1 MIGLFW
7 ENFRISLGSIFAN
20 KTRSILTA
28 LGIVIG
34 VLSVTLMGT
43 LISGLDRTFEKSM
56 AGFRSDVL
64 LVSRME
70 WFSGDTDWWEM
81 RNRPRIKE
89 GYGKKLLARSQFV
102 EAVAPVSERGGSIIR
117 DDRRIDSRFFGTTTS
132 YLATNAST
140 EIKQGRFFTDG
151 ENRSGARVLVI
162 GGDVAD
168 ALFPNEDPLDK
179 YVKIGNYKFRVIGV
193 LKKMGKFMG
202 MFSMDNQ
209 ATMPIGTYK
218 RLYARRGWMTLRVK
232 LNTED
237 VETAKG
243 DVRGVI
249 RNLRRLKPSEK
260 DNFGINQSS
269 TLEAQYNAI
278 KLAIG
283 GTGLFITAL
292 SLIVGGIGIMNI
304 MFVSVKERTREI
316 GVRKALGATR
326 NMILGQF
333 LMEAV
338 MICLIAGLVGMGI
351 AYGLS
356 IVINNFFPSSMPM
369 GLALGA
375 IILSLIIGVIS
386 GLIPSYRAARLDP
399 IDALRYE

>member
-7 ENFRISLGSIFAN
+7 ENFRISLGSILAN

-81 RNRPRIKE
+81 RNRPRIE
-89 GYGKKLLARSQFV
+89 EDYGKKLLARSQFV
-102 EAVAPVSERGGSIIR
+102 EAVAPVSERGGSLIR

-140 EIKQGRFFTDG
+140 EIEQGRFFTDG

-179 YVKIGNYKFRVIGV
+179 YVKIGNYKFRVIGI

-202 MFSMDNQ
+202 VFSMDNQ

-237 VETAKG
+237 VEIAKG

-249 RNLRRLKPSEK
+249 RTLRRLKPSEK

-283 GTGLFITAL
+283 GTGIFITAL

-316 GVRKALGATR
+316 GIRKALGATR

-338 MICLIAGLVGMGI
+338 MICLIAGLFGMGI

-356 IVINNFFPSSMPM
+356 IIINNFFPSSMPI
-369 GLALGA
+369 GLAIGA
-375 IILSLIIGVIS
+375 IMLSLIIGVVS
-386 GLIPSYRAARLDP
+386 GLVPSYRAARLDP

>member
-1 MIGLFW
+1 MGLFW

-81 RNRPRIKE
+81 RNRPRIE
-89 GYGKKLLARSQFV
+89 EDYGKKLLARSQFV
-102 EAVAPVSERGGSIIR
+102 EAVAPVSERGGSLIR

-140 EIKQGRFFTDG
+140 EIEQGRFFTDG

-179 YVKIGNYKFRVIGV
+179 YVKIGNYKFRVIGI

-202 MFSMDNQ
+202 LFSMDNQ

-237 VETAKG
+237 VEIAKG

-249 RNLRRLKPSEK
+249 RTLRRLKPSEK

-283 GTGLFITAL
+283 GTGIFITAL

-316 GVRKALGATR
+316 GIRKALGATR

-338 MICLIAGLVGMGI
+338 MICLIAGLFGMGI

-356 IVINNFFPSSMPM
+356 IIINNFFPSSMPI
-369 GLALGA
+369 GLAIGA
-375 IILSLIIGVIS
+375 IMLSLIIGVVS
-386 GLIPSYRAARLDP
+386 GLVPSYRAARLDP

>member
-43 LISGLDRTFEKSM
+43 LISGLDKTFEKSM

-64 LVSRME
+64 LLSRME

-81 RNRPRIKE
+81 RNRPRMKE
-89 GYGKKLLARSQFV
+89 DYGQKLLARSQFV

-132 YLATNAST
+132 YLATNSST
-140 EIKQGRFFTDG
+140 EIEQGRFFTDG

-179 YVKIGNYKFRVIGV
+179 YVKIGNYKFRVIGI

-209 ATMPIGTYK
+209 ATMPMGTYK

-232 LNTED
+232 VNTKD

-243 DVRGVI
+243 DVRGII
-249 RNLRRLKPSEK
+249 RNIRRLKPTEK

-269 TLEAQYNAI
+269 TLEAQYKAI

-283 GTGLFITAL
+283 GTGIFITAL
-292 SLIVGGIGIMNI
+292 SLVVGGIGIMNI

-316 GVRKALGATR
+316 GVRKALGATK

-333 LMEAV
+333 LMEAI
-338 MICLIAGLVGMGI
+338 MICLIAGLFGMGI

-356 IVINNFFPSSMPM
+356 IIINNFFPSSMPM
-369 GLALGA
+369 GLAVGA
-375 IILSLIIGVIS
+375 IILSVIIGVIS
-386 GLIPSYRAARLDP
+386 GLVPSYRAARLDP

>member
-7 ENFRISLGSIFAN
+7 ENLRISLSSIFSN
-20 KTRSILTA
+20 KSRSILTA
-28 LGIVIG
+28 LGIIIG

-64 LVSRME
+64 LISRME
-70 WFSGDTDWWEM
+70 WFSGDVDWWEM
-81 RNRPRIKE
+81 RNRPRIRE
-89 GYGKKLLARSQFV
+89 EYGEKLLERSQFV

-117 DDRRIDSRFFGTTTS
+117 GDRRIDSRFFGTTTD
-132 YLATNAST
+132 YLATNTSV
-140 EIKQGRFFTDG
+140 EVEKGRFFSDG
-151 ENRSGARVLVI
+151 EQRSGARVLVI

-168 ALFPNEDPLDK
+168 GLFPDEDPLDK

-202 MFSMDNQ
+202 LFSMDNQ
-209 ATMPIGTYK
+209 ATMPLGTYK
-218 RLYARRGWMTLRVK
+218 RLYARRGWMTMRVK
-232 LNTED
+232 LNTD
-237 VETAKG
+237 QPDLAKEE
-243 DVRGVI
+243 VRGI
-249 RNLRRLKPSEK
+249 LRQLRRLKPAEK
-260 DNFGINQSS
+260 DDFGINQSS

-316 GVRKALGATR
+316 GVRKALGATQT
-326 NMILGQF
+326 MILGQF

-338 MICLIAGLVGMGI
+338 MICLIAGLMGMGL

-356 IVINNFFPSSMPM
+356 FIIDKFFPSAMPI
-369 GLALGA
+369 GLAIGS
-375 IILSLIIGVIS
+375 IMLSVTIGVVS
-386 GLIPSYRAARLDP
+386 GLIPSYKAARLDP

>member
-56 AGFRSDVL
+56 AGFRRDVL

-316 GVRKALGATR
+316 GIRKALGATR

-356 IVINNFFPSSMPM
+356 LVINNFFPSSMPM

>member
-43 LISGLDRTFEKSM
+43 LISGLDKTFEKSM

-64 LVSRME
+64 LLSRME

-81 RNRPRIKE
+81 RNRPRMKE
-89 GYGKKLLARSQFV
+89 DYGQKLLARSQFV

-132 YLATNAST
+132 YLATNSST
-140 EIKQGRFFTDG
+140 EIEQGRFFTDG

-179 YVKIGNYKFRVIGV
+179 YVKIGNYKFRVIGI

-209 ATMPIGTYK
+209 ATMPMGANK

-232 LNTED
+232 VNTTD

-243 DVRGVI
+243 DVRGII
-249 RNLRRLKPSEK
+249 RNIRRLKPTEK

-269 TLEAQYNAI
+269 TLEAQYKAI

-283 GTGLFITAL
+283 GTGIFITAL

-316 GVRKALGATR
+316 GVRKALGATK

-333 LMEAV
+333 LMEAI
-338 MICLIAGLVGMGI
+338 MICLIAGLFGMGI

-356 IVINNFFPSSMPM
+356 IIINNFFPSSMPM
-369 GLALGA
+369 GLAVGA
-375 IILSLIIGVIS
+375 ITLSVIIGVIS
-386 GLIPSYRAARLDP
+386 GLVPSYRAARLDP

>member
-316 GVRKALGATR
+316 GIRKALGATK

>member
-43 LISGLDRTFEKSM
+43 LISGLDKTFEKSM

-64 LVSRME
+64 LLSRME

-81 RNRPRIKE
+81 RNRPRMKE
-89 GYGKKLLARSQFV
+89 DYGQKLLARSQFV

-132 YLATNAST
+132 YLATNSST
-140 EIKQGRFFTDG
+140 EIEQGRFFTDG

-168 ALFPNEDPLDK
+168 ALFPNENPLDK
-179 YVKIGNYKFRVIGV
+179 YVKIGNYKFRVIGI

-209 ATMPIGTYK
+209 ATMPMGTYK

-232 LNTED
+232 VNTTD

-243 DVRGVI
+243 DVRGII
-249 RNLRRLKPSEK
+249 RNIRRLKPTEK

-269 TLEAQYNAI
+269 TLEAQYKAI

-283 GTGLFITAL
+283 GTGIFITAL

-316 GVRKALGATR
+316 GVRKALGATK

-333 LMEAV
+333 LMEAI
-338 MICLIAGLVGMGI
+338 MICLIAGLFGMGI

-356 IVINNFFPSSMPM
+356 IIINNFFPSSMPM
-369 GLALGA
+369 GLAVGA
-375 IILSLIIGVIS
+375 IILSVIIGVIS
-386 GLIPSYRAARLDP
+386 GLVPSYRAARLDP

>member
-7 ENFRISLGSIFAN
+7 ENLRISLGSIFAN

-64 LVSRME
+64 MISRME

-81 RNRPRIKE
+81 RNRPRIRE
-89 GYGKKLLARSQFV
+89 EYAEKLLDRSQFV
-102 EAVAPVSERGGSIIR
+102 EAVAPVSERGGSIMR
-117 DDRRIDSRFFGTTTS
+117 DDKRIDSRFFGTTPN
-132 YLATNAST
+132 YLQTNISA
-140 EIKQGRFFTDG
+140 EVENGRFFTDG

-168 ALFPNEDPLDK
+168 ALFPDEDPIDK

-202 MFSMDNQ
+202 LFSMDNQ
-209 ATMPIGTYK
+209 ATMPLGTYK
-218 RLYARRGWMTLRVK
+218 RLYARRGWMNLRVK
-232 LNTED
+232 VNTKD
-237 VETAKG
+237 VDT
-243 DVRGVI
+243 
-249 RNLRRLKPSEK
+249 
-260 DNFGINQSS
+260 
-269 TLEAQYNAI
+269 I

-283 GTGLFITAL
+283 GTGIFITAL

-316 GVRKALGATR
+316 GVRKALGATQT
-326 NMILGQF
+326 MILGQF
-333 LMEAV
+333 LMEAI
-338 MICLIAGLVGMGI
+338 MICLIAGLVGMGM

-356 IVINNFFPSSMPM
+356 MVINKFFPSAMPI
-369 GLALGA
+369 GLAIGS
-375 IILSLIIGVIS
+375 ILLSVIIGVVS
-386 GLIPSYRAARLDP
+386 GLVPSYRAARLDP

>member
-7 ENFRISLGSIFAN
+7 ENLRISLGSIFAN

-64 LVSRME
+64 MISRME

-81 RNRPRIKE
+81 RNRPRIRE
-89 GYGKKLLARSQFV
+89 EYAEKLLDRSQFV
-102 EAVAPVSERGGSIIR
+102 EAVAPVSERGGSIMR
-117 DDRRIDSRFFGTTTS
+117 DDKRIDSRFFGTTPN
-132 YLATNAST
+132 YLQTNISA
-140 EIKQGRFFTDG
+140 EVENGRFFTDG

-168 ALFPNEDPLDK
+168 ALFPDEDPIDK

-202 MFSMDNQ
+202 LFSMDNQ
-209 ATMPIGTYK
+209 ATMPLGTYK
-218 RLYARRGWMTLRVK
+218 RLYARRGWMNLRVK
-232 LNTED
+232 VNTKD
-237 VETAKG
+237 VDTAR
-243 DVRGVI
+243 DEVRGI
-249 RNLRRLKPSEK
+249 FRQLRRLKPTEK

-269 TLEAQYNAI
+269 TLEAQYKAI

-283 GTGLFITAL
+283 GTGIFITAL

-316 GVRKALGATR
+316 GVRKALGATQT
-326 NMILGQF
+326 MILGQF
-333 LMEAV
+333 LMEAI
-338 MICLIAGLVGMGI
+338 MICLIAGLVGMGM

-356 IVINNFFPSSMPM
+356 MVINKFFPSAMPI
-369 GLALGA
+369 GLAIGS
-375 IILSLIIGVIS
+375 ILLSVIIGVVS
-386 GLIPSYRAARLDP
+386 GLVPSYRAARLDP

>member
-34 VLSVTLMGT
+34 VLSVTMMGT
-43 LISGLDRTFEKSM
+43 LISGLDKTFEKSM

-64 LVSRME
+64 LISRME
-70 WFSGDTDWWEM
+70 WFSGDVDWWEM

-89 GYGKKLLARSQFV
+89 EYGEKLLVRSQFV
-102 EAVAPVSERGGSIIR
+102 EAVAPVSERGGSIIKG
-117 DDRRIDSRFFGTTTS
+117 DRRIDSRFFGTTTS
-132 YLATNAST
+132 YLATNTST
-140 EIKQGRFFTDG
+140 EVQEGRFFTDG

-162 GGDVAD
+162 GSDVAE
-168 ALFPNEDPLDK
+168 ALFPDEDPLDK
-179 YVKIGNYKFRVIGV
+179 YVKIGNYKFRVIGIF
-193 LKKMGKFMG
+193 KKMGKFMG
-202 MFSMDNQ
+202 LFSMDNQ

-218 RLYARRGWMTLRVK
+218 RLYARRGWMNLRVK
-232 LNTED
+232 LNTKD
-237 VETAKG
+237 VEIAKG

-249 RNLRRLKPSEK
+249 RNLRRLKPAEK

-269 TLEAQYNAI
+269 TLEAQYKAI

-283 GTGLFITAL
+283 GTGIFITAL

-316 GVRKALGATR
+316 GIRKALGATQT
-326 NMILGQF
+326 MILGQF

-338 MICLIAGLVGMGI
+338 MICLIAGLIGMGM

-356 IVINNFFPSSMPM
+356 FIIDKFFPSTMPM
-369 GLALGA
+369 GLAVGS
-375 IILSLIIGVIS
+375 IMLSVTIGVVS
-386 GLIPSYRAARLDP
+386 GFVPSYRAARLDP

>member
-1 MIGLFW
+1 MLGLFW
-7 ENFRISLGSIFAN
+7 ENLRISLGSIFAN
-20 KTRSILTA
+20 KGRSVLTA

-64 LVSRME
+64 IISRMN
-70 WFSGDTDWWEM
+70 WFSGDVDWWEL
-81 RNRPRIKE
+81 RNRRRIRE
-89 GYGKKLLARSQFV
+89 DYGEKLLVKSQFA

-117 DDRRIDSRFFGTTTS
+117 GDKRIDSRFFGTTPD
-132 YLATNAST
+132 YMRTNISA
-140 EIKQGRFFTDG
+140 EVENGRFFTEG
-151 ENRSGARVLVI
+151 EDRSGARVLVI

-168 ALFPNEDPLDK
+168 ALFPDEDPLDK

-202 MFSMDNQ
+202 LFSMDNQ
-209 ATMPIGTYK
+209 VTLPMGTYK
-218 RLYARRGWMTLRVK
+218 RLYARRGWMNIRVL
-232 LNTED
+232 LNTKNTDE
-237 VETAKG
+237 AK
-243 DVRGVI
+243 DEVRGIMRQI
-249 RNLRRLKPSEK
+249 RGLKPTEK
-260 DNFGINQSS
+260 DDFGINQSA
-269 TLEAQYNAI
+269 TMEAQYKAI

-316 GVRKALGATR
+316 GVRKALGATQT
-326 NMILGQF
+326 MILGQF
-333 LMEAV
+333 LMEAIL
-338 MICLIAGLVGMGI
+338 ICLIAGLIGMGI
-351 AYGLS
+351 ASGLS
-356 IVINNFFPSSMPM
+356 MIINKFFPSDMPI
-369 GLALGA
+369 GLAIGS
-375 IILSLIIGVIS
+375 IILSVVIGVIS
-386 GLIPSYRAARLDP
+386 GLIPSYKAARLDP

>member
-7 ENFRISLGSIFAN
+7 ENLRISLSSIFSN
-20 KTRSILTA
+20 KSRSILTA
-28 LGIVIG
+28 LGIIIG

-64 LVSRME
+64 LISRME
-70 WFSGDTDWWEM
+70 WFSGDVDWWEM
-81 RNRPRIKE
+81 RNRPRIRE
-89 GYGKKLLARSQFV
+89 EYGEKLLERSQFV
-102 EAVAPVSERGGSIIR
+102 EAVAPVKERGGSIIR
-117 DDRRIDSRFFGTTTS
+117 GDRRIDSRFFGTTTD
-132 YLATNAST
+132 YLATNTSV
-140 EIKQGRFFTDG
+140 EVEKGRFFSDG
-151 ENRSGARVLVI
+151 EQRSGARVLVI

-168 ALFPNEDPLDK
+168 GLFPDEDPLDK
-179 YVKIGNYKFRVIGV
+179 YVKIGNYKFRVIGI

-202 MFSMDNQ
+202 LFSMDNQ
-209 ATMPIGTYK
+209 ATMPLGTYK
-218 RLYARRGWMTLRVK
+218 RLYARRGWMTMRVK
-232 LNTED
+232 LNTDQADLARDE
-237 VETAKG
+237 
-243 DVRGVI
+243 VRGII
-249 RNLRRLKPSEK
+249 RQLRRLKPTEK
-260 DNFGINQSS
+260 DDFGINQSS
-269 TLEAQYNAI
+269 TLEAQYKAI

-283 GTGLFITAL
+283 GTGIFITAL

-316 GVRKALGATR
+316 GVRKALGATQT
-326 NMILGQF
+326 MILGQF

-338 MICLIAGLVGMGI
+338 MICLIAGLIGMGM

-356 IVINNFFPSSMPM
+356 FIIDKFFPSAMPI
-369 GLALGA
+369 GLAVGS
-375 IILSLIIGVIS
+375 IMLSVTIGVVS

>member
-7 ENFRISLGSIFAN
+7 ENFRISLGSILAN

-81 RNRPRIKE
+81 RNRPRIE
-89 GYGKKLLARSQFV
+89 EDYGKKLLARSQFV

-140 EIKQGRFFTDG
+140 EIEQGRFFTDG

-179 YVKIGNYKFRVIGV
+179 YVKIGNYKFRVIGI

-202 MFSMDNQ
+202 LFSMDNQ

-237 VETAKG
+237 VEIAKG

-249 RNLRRLKPSEK
+249 RTLRRLKPSEK

-283 GTGLFITAL
+283 GTGIFITAL

-316 GVRKALGATR
+316 GIRKALGATR

-338 MICLIAGLVGMGI
+338 MICLIAGLFGMGI

-356 IVINNFFPSSMPM
+356 IIINNFFPSSMPI
-369 GLALGA
+369 GLAIGA
-375 IILSLIIGVIS
+375 IMLSLIIGVVS
-386 GLIPSYRAARLDP
+386 GLVPSYRAARLDP

>member
-43 LISGLDRTFEKSM
+43 LISGLDKTFEKSM

-64 LVSRME
+64 LLSRME

-81 RNRPRIKE
+81 RNRPRMKE
-89 GYGKKLLARSQFV
+89 DYGQKLLARSQFV

-132 YLATNAST
+132 YLATNSST
-140 EIKQGRFFTDG
+140 EIEQGRFFTDG

-179 YVKIGNYKFRVIGV
+179 YVKIGNYKFRVIGI

-209 ATMPIGTYK
+209 ATMPMGTYK

-232 LNTED
+232 VNTKD

-243 DVRGVI
+243 DVRGII
-249 RNLRRLKPSEK
+249 RNIRRLKPTEK

-269 TLEAQYNAI
+269 TLEAQYKAI

-283 GTGLFITAL
+283 GTGIFITAL

-316 GVRKALGATR
+316 GVRKALGATK

-333 LMEAV
+333 LMEAI
-338 MICLIAGLVGMGI
+338 MICLIAGLFGMGI

-356 IVINNFFPSSMPM
+356 IIINNFFPSSMPM
-369 GLALGA
+369 GLAVGA
-375 IILSLIIGVIS
+375 IMLSVIIGVIS
-386 GLIPSYRAARLDP
+386 GLVPSYRAARLDP

>member
-43 LISGLDRTFEKSM
+43 LISGLDKTFEKSM

-64 LVSRME
+64 LLSRME

-81 RNRPRIKE
+81 RNRPRMKE
-89 GYGKKLLARSQFV
+89 DYGQKLLARSQFV

-132 YLATNAST
+132 YLATNSST
-140 EIKQGRFFTDG
+140 EIEQGRFFTDG

-179 YVKIGNYKFRVIGV
+179 YVKIGNYKFRVIGI

-209 ATMPIGTYK
+209 ATMPMGTYK

-232 LNTED
+232 VNTTD

-243 DVRGVI
+243 DVRGII
-249 RNLRRLKPSEK
+249 RNIRRLKPTEK

-269 TLEAQYNAI
+269 TLEAQYKAI

-283 GTGLFITAL
+283 GTGIFITAL

-316 GVRKALGATR
+316 GVRKALGATK

-333 LMEAV
+333 LMEAI
-338 MICLIAGLVGMGI
+338 MICLIAGLFGMGI

-356 IVINNFFPSSMPM
+356 IIINNFFPSSMPM
-369 GLALGA
+369 GLAVGA
-375 IILSLIIGVIS
+375 IILSVIIGVIS
-386 GLIPSYRAARLDP
+386 GLVPSYRAARLDP

>member
-140 EIKQGRFFTDG
+140 EIKQGRFFTDA

-316 GVRKALGATR
+316 GIRKALGATR

>member
-43 LISGLDRTFEKSM
+43 LISGLDKTFEKSM

-64 LVSRME
+64 LLSRME

-81 RNRPRIKE
+81 RNRPRMKE
-89 GYGKKLLARSQFV
+89 DYGQKLLARSQFV

-132 YLATNAST
+132 YLATNSAT
-140 EIKQGRFFTDG
+140 EIEQGRFFTDG

-179 YVKIGNYKFRVIGV
+179 YVKIGNYKFRVIGI

-209 ATMPIGTYK
+209 ATMPMGTYK

-232 LNTED
+232 VNTTD

-243 DVRGVI
+243 DVRGII
-249 RNLRRLKPSEK
+249 RNIRRLKPTEK

-269 TLEAQYNAI
+269 TLEAQYKAI

-283 GTGLFITAL
+283 GTGIFITAL

-316 GVRKALGATR
+316 GVRKALGATK

-333 LMEAV
+333 LMEAI
-338 MICLIAGLVGMGI
+338 MICLIAGLFGMGI

-356 IVINNFFPSSMPM
+356 IIINNFFPSSMPM
-369 GLALGA
+369 GLAVGA
-375 IILSLIIGVIS
+375 IILSVIIGVIS
-386 GLIPSYRAARLDP
+386 GLVPSYRAARLDP

>member
-1 MIGLFW
+1 MLGLFW
-7 ENFRISLGSIFAN
+7 ENLRISLGSIFAN

-43 LISGLDRTFEKSM
+43 LISGLDKTFEKSM

-64 LVSRME
+64 MISRME

-81 RNRPRIKE
+81 RNRPRIRE
-89 GYGKKLLARSQFV
+89 EYADKLLERSQFV
-102 EAVAPVSERGGSIIR
+102 EAVAPVSERGGSIMR
-117 DDRRIDSRFFGTTTS
+117 GDKRIDSRFFGTTPN
-132 YLATNAST
+132 YLQTNISA
-140 EIKQGRFFTDG
+140 EVENGRFFTDG

-168 ALFPNEDPLDK
+168 ALFPDEDPIDK

-202 MFSMDNQ
+202 LFSMDNQ
-209 ATMPIGTYK
+209 ATMPLGTYK
-218 RLYARRGWMTLRVK
+218 RLYARRGWMNLRVK
-232 LNTED
+232 VNTKD
-237 VETAKG
+237 VDSAREE
-243 DVRGVI
+243 VRGI
-249 RNLRRLKPSEK
+249 FRQLRRLKPAEK
-260 DNFGINQSS
+260 DDFGINQSS
-269 TLEAQYNAI
+269 TLEAQYKAI

-283 GTGLFITAL
+283 GTGIFITAL

-316 GVRKALGATR
+316 GVRKALGATQT
-326 NMILGQF
+326 MILGQF

-338 MICLIAGLVGMGI
+338 MICLIAGLVGMGM

-356 IVINNFFPSSMPM
+356 LVINKFFPSAMPI
-369 GLALGA
+369 GLAVGS
-375 IILSLIIGVIS
+375 ILLSVIIGVVS
-386 GLIPSYRAARLDP
+386 GLVPSYRAARLDP

>member
-7 ENFRISLGSIFAN
+7 ENLRISLSSIFSN
-20 KTRSILTA
+20 KSRSILTA
-28 LGIVIG
+28 LGIIIG

-64 LVSRME
+64 MISRME
-70 WFSGDTDWWEM
+70 WFSGDVDWWEM
-81 RNRPRIKE
+81 RNRPRIRE
-89 GYGKKLLARSQFV
+89 EYGEKLLERSQFV

-117 DDRRIDSRFFGTTTS
+117 GDRRIDSRFFGTTTD
-132 YLATNAST
+132 YLATNTSV
-140 EIKQGRFFTDG
+140 EVEKGRFFSDG
-151 ENRSGARVLVI
+151 EQRSGARVLVI

-168 ALFPNEDPLDK
+168 ALFPDEDPLDK
-179 YVKIGNYKFRVIGV
+179 YVKIGNYKFRVIGI

-202 MFSMDNQ
+202 LFSMDNQ
-209 ATMPIGTYK
+209 ATMPLGTYK
-218 RLYARRGWMTLRVK
+218 RLYARRGWMTMRVK
-232 LNTED
+232 LNTDQTDMATE
-237 VETAKG
+237 E
-243 DVRGVI
+243 VRGII
-249 RNLRRLKPSEK
+249 RQLRRLKPMEK
-260 DNFGINQSS
+260 DDFGINQSS
-269 TLEAQYNAI
+269 TLEAQYKAI

-316 GVRKALGATR
+316 GVRKALGATQT
-326 NMILGQF
+326 MILGQF

-338 MICLIAGLVGMGI
+338 MICLIAGLMGMGL

-356 IVINNFFPSSMPM
+356 FIIDKFFPSAMPI
-369 GLALGA
+369 GLAIGS
-375 IILSLIIGVIS
+375 IILSVIIGVVS
-386 GLIPSYRAARLDP
+386 GLVPSYQAARLDP

>member
-1 MIGLFW
+1 MGLFW

-81 RNRPRIKE
+81 RNRPRIE
-89 GYGKKLLARSQFV
+89 EDYGKKLLARSQFV
-102 EAVAPVSERGGSIIR
+102 EAVAPVSERGGSLIR

-132 YLATNAST
+132 YLATNSAT
-140 EIKQGRFFTDG
+140 EIEQGRFFTDG

-179 YVKIGNYKFRVIGV
+179 YVKIGNYKFRVIGI

-202 MFSMDNQ
+202 LFSMDNQ

-243 DVRGVI
+243 DVKGVI
-249 RNLRRLKPSEK
+249 RNLRRLKPAEK

-283 GTGLFITAL
+283 GTGIFITAL

-316 GVRKALGATR
+316 GIRKALGATR

-338 MICLIAGLVGMGI
+338 MICLIAGLFGMGI

-356 IVINNFFPSSMPM
+356 IIINNFFPSSMPI
-369 GLALGA
+369 GLAIGA
-375 IILSLIIGVIS
+375 IMLSLIIGVVS
-386 GLIPSYRAARLDP
+386 GLVPSYRAARLDP

>member
-316 GVRKALGATR
+316 GLRKALGATR

-356 IVINNFFPSSMPM
+356 LVINNFFPSSMPM

>member
-7 ENFRISLGSIFAN
+7 ENLRISLSSIFSN
-20 KTRSILTA
+20 KSRSILTA
-28 LGIVIG
+28 LGIIIG

-64 LVSRME
+64 MISRME
-70 WFSGDTDWWEM
+70 WFSGDVDWWEM
-81 RNRPRIKE
+81 RNRPRIRE
-89 GYGKKLLARSQFV
+89 EYGEKLLERSQFV

-117 DDRRIDSRFFGTTTS
+117 GDRRIDSRFFGTTTD
-132 YLATNAST
+132 YLATNTSV
-140 EIKQGRFFTDG
+140 EVEKGRFFSDG
-151 ENRSGARVLVI
+151 EQRSGARVLVI

-168 ALFPNEDPLDK
+168 ALFPDEDPLDK
-179 YVKIGNYKFRVIGV
+179 YVKIGNYKFRVIGI

-202 MFSMDNQ
+202 LFSMDNQ
-209 ATMPIGTYK
+209 ATMPLGTYK
-218 RLYARRGWMTLRVK
+218 RLYARRGWMTMRVK
-232 LNTED
+232 LNTDQADLARE
-237 VETAKG
+237 E
-243 DVRGVI
+243 VRGII
-249 RNLRRLKPSEK
+249 RQLRRLKPTEK
-260 DNFGINQSS
+260 DDFGINQSS
-269 TLEAQYNAI
+269 TLEAQYKAI

-316 GVRKALGATR
+316 GVRKALGATQT
-326 NMILGQF
+326 MILGQF

-338 MICLIAGLVGMGI
+338 MICLIAGLMGMGM

-356 IVINNFFPSSMPM
+356 FIIDKFFPSAMPI
-369 GLALGA
+369 GLAIGS
-375 IILSLIIGVIS
+375 IMLSVTIGVVS
-386 GLIPSYRAARLDP
+386 GLVPSYQAARLDP

>member
-81 RNRPRIKE
+81 RNRPRIEE

-140 EIKQGRFFTDG
+140 EIEQGRFFTDG

-179 YVKIGNYKFRVIGV
+179 YVKIGNYKFRVIGI

-202 MFSMDNQ
+202 LFSMDNQ

-249 RNLRRLKPSEK
+249 RNLRRLKPAEK

-278 KLAIG
+278 KFAIG

-316 GVRKALGATR
+316 GIRKALGATR

-356 IVINNFFPSSMPM
+356 IVINNFFPSSMPI

-375 IILSLIIGVIS
+375 IMLSLIIGVVS
-386 GLIPSYRAARLDP
+386 GLVPSYRAARLDP

>member
-43 LISGLDRTFEKSM
+43 LISGLDKTFEKSM

-64 LVSRME
+64 LLSRME

-81 RNRPRIKE
+81 RNRPRMKE
-89 GYGKKLLARSQFV
+89 DYGQKLFARSQFV

-132 YLATNAST
+132 YLATNSST
-140 EIKQGRFFTDG
+140 EIEQGRFFTDG

-179 YVKIGNYKFRVIGV
+179 YVKIGNYKFRVIGI

-209 ATMPIGTYK
+209 ATMPMGTYK

-232 LNTED
+232 VNTTD

-243 DVRGVI
+243 DVRGII
-249 RNLRRLKPSEK
+249 RNIRRLKPTEK

-269 TLEAQYNAI
+269 TLEAQYKAI

-283 GTGLFITAL
+283 RTGIFITAL

-316 GVRKALGATR
+316 GVRKALGATK

-333 LMEAV
+333 LMEAI
-338 MICLIAGLVGMGI
+338 MICLIAGLFGMGI

-356 IVINNFFPSSMPM
+356 IIINNFFPSSMPM
-369 GLALGA
+369 GLAVGA
-375 IILSLIIGVIS
+375 IMLSVIIGVIS
-386 GLIPSYRAARLDP
+386 GLVPSYRAARLDP

>member
-7 ENFRISLGSIFAN
+7 ENLRISLGSIFSN
-20 KTRSILTA
+20 KSRSILTA
-28 LGIVIG
+28 LGIIIG

-64 LVSRME
+64 LISRME
-70 WFSGDTDWWEM
+70 WFSGDVDWWEM
-81 RNRPRIKE
+81 RNRPRIRE
-89 GYGKKLLARSQFV
+89 EYGEKLLERSQFV

-117 DDRRIDSRFFGTTTS
+117 GDRRIDSRFFGTTTD
-132 YLATNAST
+132 YLATNTSV
-140 EIKQGRFFTDG
+140 EVEKGRFFSDG
-151 ENRSGARVLVI
+151 EQRSGARVLVI

-168 ALFPNEDPLDK
+168 GLFPDEDPLDK

-202 MFSMDNQ
+202 LFSMDNQ
-209 ATMPIGTYK
+209 ATMPLGTYK
-218 RLYARRGWMTLRVK
+218 RLYARRGWMTMRVK
-232 LNTED
+232 LNTD
-237 VETAKG
+237 QADLAKEE
-243 DVRGVI
+243 VRGII
-249 RNLRRLKPSEK
+249 RQLRRLKPTEK
-260 DNFGINQSS
+260 DDFGINQSS
-269 TLEAQYNAI
+269 TLEAQYKAI

-283 GTGLFITAL
+283 GTGIFITAL

-316 GVRKALGATR
+316 GVRKALGATQT
-326 NMILGQF
+326 MILGQF

-338 MICLIAGLVGMGI
+338 MICLIAGLMGMGL

-356 IVINNFFPSSMPM
+356 FIIDKFFPSAMPI
-369 GLALGA
+369 GLAIGS
-375 IILSLIIGVIS
+375 IMLSVTIGVVS
-386 GLIPSYRAARLDP
+386 GLIPSYKAARLDP